1 MSAAPHGWTQ
11 CHLRDLIQIKH
22 GFAFKGEF
30 FGTAGPYVLVTPGN
44 FFDEGGFKWNGDKQ
58 KRYDGPVPQ
67 DYILAAGS
75 LIVAMTEQAEG
86 LLGSA
91 AIVPQGAVFLHNQRI
106 GLVSSTAADLRY
118 LYYLLNTP
126 AIRKQIRATSSGA
139 KVRHTSPSRIGEARA
154 FIPPIDTQRRIAGI
168 LSAYDDLI
176 DVNQR
181 RIAILEEMARRLFD
195 EWFVRFRYPGHEAV
209 PLVETELGSVPEGWE
224 PTIMGALLK
233 LSYGRALKSDQRK
246 PGPVAVFGSSGRV
259 GEHDEAMVR
268 GPGIIVGR
276 KGNVG
281 AIHWSTNNF
290 YPIDT
295 VFFVETPLPLR
306 WIYQLLKHQTFL
318 NSDAAVPGL
327 NREQALRMK
336 VLRPPAPL
344 LMRYAAWGEP
354 LFAEAELLEAQN
366 TRLRAARDLLLPKL
380 ISGEIDVGRAEEA
393 LARATE

>member
-1 MSAAPHGWTQ
+1 MMVHWRTYELG
-11 CHLRDLIQIKH
+11 DLVEFRNGKSIK
-22 GFAFKGEF
+22 
-30 FGTAGPYVLVTPGN
+30 PGGVGS
-44 FFDEGGFKWNGDKQ
+44 FPAYGANGVIGHSDSWLYKNAL
-58 KRYDGPVPQ
+58 
-67 DYILAAGS
+67 ILGRVGAYC
-75 LIVAMTEQAEG
+75 
-86 LLGSA
+86 
-91 AIVPQGAVFLHNQRI
+91 GAVEY
-106 GLVSSTAADLRY
+106 SSGPFWASDNTIVVEPYPEIVDVGF
-118 LYYLLNTP
+118 LYYALRFMKLNHYAGGAAQPLLTQTVLKK
-126 AIRKQIRATSSGA
+126 IEVS
-139 KVRHTSPSRIGEARA
+139 
-154 FIPPIDTQRRIAGI
+154 IPPITAQRRIAGI

-176 DVNQR
+176 EVNQR

-195 EWFVRFRYPGHEAV
+195 EWFVRFRYPGHEAA

-224 PTIMGALLK
+224 PTVLGALLK

-281 AIHWSTNNF
+281 AIHWSTSDF

-295 VFFVETPLPLR
+295 VFFVETLLPLR
-306 WIYQLLKHQTFL
+306 WVHQLLKRQTFL

-344 LMRYAAWGEP
+344 LTRYAAWGEP

-366 TRLRAARDLLLPKL
+366 TRLRAARDLLLPRL

-393 LARATE
+393 LARAAE